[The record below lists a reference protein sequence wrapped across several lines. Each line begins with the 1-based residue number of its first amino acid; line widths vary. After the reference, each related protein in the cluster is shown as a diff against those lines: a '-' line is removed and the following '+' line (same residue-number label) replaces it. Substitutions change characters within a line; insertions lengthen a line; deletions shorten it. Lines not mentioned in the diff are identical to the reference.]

1 MRTFGL
7 SEFLFIVQAAQ
18 WTLALSAIAFVG
30 GALLGLVVA
39 LSRTSENAAA
49 RNAARV
55 FIQVFQGTPL
65 LLQLFLIFFGA
76 PVLGFD
82 INPWVAAGVA
92 LVLNSAA
99 FLAEIWRGCI
109 EAVPR
114 GQWEAAQALNLKY
127 VARMRF
133 VVLPQAFKIALPPTV
148 GYMVQ
153 IIKGTSLAAIIGFT
167 EITRAGQ
174 IINNAT
180 FQPLHVFT
188 TVAALYFV
196 ICWPLSLLAARME
209 RKRARALARS
219 ATRRNLH
226 FSFCS
231 RSHQPPG
238 DMR

>member
-39 LSRTSENAAA
+39 LSRTSENAVA

-196 ICWPLSLLAARME
+196 ICWPLSLMAARME
-209 RKRARALARS
+209 RKRARALAR
-219 ATRRNLH
+219 
-226 FSFCS
+226 
-231 RSHQPPG
+231 
-238 DMR
+238 

>member
-7 SEFLFIVQAAQ
+7 SEFLFILQAAQ

-39 LSRTSENAAA
+39 LSRTAENAVA
-49 RNAARV
+49 RNVARV

-148 GYMVQ
+148 GYVVQ

-188 TVAALYFV
+188 TVAALYFL

-209 RKRARALARS
+209 RKRARALAR
-219 ATRRNLH
+219 
-226 FSFCS
+226 
-231 RSHQPPG
+231 
-238 DMR
+238 

>member
-39 LSRTSENAAA
+39 LSRTSESAVA
-49 RNAARV
+49 RNASRA

-76 PVLGFD
+76 PVLGLD
-82 INPWVAAGVA
+82 INPWVAAGAA

-114 GQWEAAQALNLKY
+114 GQWEAAQALNLSY
-127 VARMRF
+127 LNRMRF

-209 RKRARALARS
+209 RKRARALAR
-219 ATRRNLH
+219 
-226 FSFCS
+226 
-231 RSHQPPG
+231 
-238 DMR
+238 

>member
-1 MRTFGL
+1 MRTFGFP
-7 SEFLFIVQAAQ
+7 EFLFILEAAQ

-30 GALLGLVVA
+30 GAVLGLAIA
-39 LSRTSENAAA
+39 LARTSDNK
-49 RNAARV
+49 AARV
-55 FIQVFQGTPL
+55 LSTGFIQVFQGTPL

-76 PVLGFD
+76 PVLGLE
-82 INPWVAAGVA
+82 INPWIAAGVA

-99 FLAEIWRGCI
+99 FLGEIWRGCI
-109 EAVPR
+109 EAIPR
-114 GQWEAAQALNLKY
+114 GQWEAAEALNLHY
-127 VARMRF
+127 GARMRD

-148 GYMVQ
+148 GYLVQ

-180 FQPLHVFT
+180 FQPLHVFS

-209 RKRARALARS
+209 RKRARALAR
-219 ATRRNLH
+219 
-226 FSFCS
+226 
-231 RSHQPPG
+231 
-238 DMR
+238 